1 MNLRSALMIFL
12 PLAVL
17 CSCGGTAVSNDKNAL
32 TEAEKNLV
40 LVKSDVFD
48 GDKIRIYLRKD
59 SLNANQANQSF
70 LKGLDCLKNKKEFK
84 QAIGEFEQSIL
95 TYPTGKAY
103 YEMGNA
109 YMETSQYVLALK
121 AYGMAEQ
128 LNYEPYSKVLY
139 NMACANSQ
147 LEEYELSAR
156 YLEYSVEAGYLNIDN
171 IQQDPDLEKLR
182 TERDYLFKK
191 HLNRALAGT
200 SNAEN
205 IYWMQFKKGFTK
217 AKLPMSLTNLV
228 SKTRFDMKNAI
239 SYDFE
244 KFVPEMRD
252 EKFSREVSKGFYF
265 YSQIAEEKEY
275 VALIYLIRD
284 EFLGD
289 QAPLSYRLV
298 TYTHEGQLIDEY
310 LIAGRT
316 SYSDKLRMCTVN
328 NDLTISIDLMETV
341 FEKDIEEFG
350 PYDNPIKSKNKVG
363 EENLQITETGK
374 IEKISEKLAGL

>member
-1 MNLRSALMIFL
+1 
-12 PLAVL
+12 
-17 CSCGGTAVSNDKNAL
+17 
-32 TEAEKNLV
+32 
-40 LVKSDVFD
+40 
-48 GDKIRIYLRKD
+48 
-59 SLNANQANQSF
+59 
-70 LKGLDCLKNKKEFK
+70 
-84 QAIGEFEQSIL
+84 
-95 TYPTGKAY
+95 
-103 YEMGNA
+103 
-109 YMETSQYVLALK
+109 
-121 AYGMAEQ
+121 
-128 LNYEPYSKVLY
+128 
-139 NMACANSQ
+139 
-147 LEEYELSAR
+147 
-156 YLEYSVEAGYLNIDN
+156 
-171 IQQDPDLEKLR
+171 
-182 TERDYLFKK
+182 LFKK

-217 AKLPMSLTNLV
+217 AKLPLSLTNLI

-298 TYTHEGQLIDEY
+298 TYTHEGKLIDEY

-374 IEKISEKLAGL
+374 IEKIKEKLAGL

>member
-1 MNLRSALMIFL
+1 MNLRSILFIAL

-17 CSCGGTAVSNDKNAL
+17 CSCGQSTLSTENAL
-32 TEAEKNLV
+32 TEAEENLV

-70 LKGLDCLKNKKEFK
+70 LKGLDFLKNKKEYE
-84 QAIGEFEQSIL
+84 QAIGEFEQSII

-109 YMETSQYVLALK
+109 YMETSQYELAVK

-128 LNYEPYSKVLY
+128 LDYEPYSKVLY
-139 NMACANSQ
+139 NMACAHSQ
-147 LEEYELSAR
+147 LEEYELSAK
-156 YLEYSVEAGYLNIDN
+156 YLEYSVEAGYLNVDN

-182 TERDYLFKK
+182 TEREYLFKK

-217 AKLPMSLTNLV
+217 AKLPLSLTNLV

-298 TYTHEGQLIDEY
+298 TYSHDGKLIDEY

-316 SYSDKLRMCTVN
+316 SYSDKVRMCTIN

-341 FEKDIEEFG
+341 FEQDIEEYG
-350 PYDNPIKSKNKVG
+350 PYNNPIKSKNKVG
-363 EENLQITETGK
+363 EENLQITATGK